1 MASRNEKIKSKSP
14 SSSKFPPSTQE
25 YWETFYSN
33 LSENLNSSSPKENF
47 DRLQFEWFFKKIS
60 YFHF

>member
-47 DRLQFEWFFKKIS
+47 DRLQFEWFF
-60 YFHF
+60 